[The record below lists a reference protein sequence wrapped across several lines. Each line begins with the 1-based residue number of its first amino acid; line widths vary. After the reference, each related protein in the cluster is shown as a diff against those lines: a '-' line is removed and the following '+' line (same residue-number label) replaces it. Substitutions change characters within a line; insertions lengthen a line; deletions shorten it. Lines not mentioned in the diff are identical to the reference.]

1 MSELTYEDILRARE
15 RFAKAAELFGEGTDE
30 PIYRSPCPYSQG
42 LSKLTGTRCYIKLES
57 LQATGSFK
65 DRGALNKLLSLDE
78 EERRRGVIAASAGNH
93 AQAVAYWATRL
104 GIEATIYMPEG
115 TPLIKRKRTAT
126 FGGKVMLYGSNLE
139 ESFAAALEER
149 ERRNLVFVHPF
160 DDAEIIAGQGTAG
173 LELIEQHPK
182 LDAVIV
188 PVGGGGLIAGM
199 GLALK
204 HHKPS
209 LQLIGVE
216 PEVVPSLTR
225 ALAAHKPVT
234 LPPAPTIADGIRV
247 RKVGELTEAIAERV
261 VDKVVTV
268 SEEDIAYAVLVLL
281 EQEKTVTEGAAA
293 AALAPLLTG
302 QLEELR
308 GKRTALVLS
317 GGNIDVTMLAR
328 IIERGLVRDG
338 RQMRIFVVIND
349 SPGALAALTT
359 KLGELGANILQIYHD
374 RSFAQAALGET
385 FVEMTLETRDRDHVA
400 QIEDGLRQQGYRL
413 TGPGGPDRPRGPRS
427 HP

>member
-1 MSELTYEDILRARE
+1 MNEVTYEKILQARQ
-15 RFAKAAELFGEGTDE
+15 RFEQAAELLGDGGERE

-42 LSKLTGTRCYIKLES
+42 LSQLTGTRCYIKLEN

-78 EERRRGVIAASAGNH
+78 SERRRGVIAASAGNH
-93 AQAVAYWATRL
+93 AQAVAYFATRL
-104 GIEATIYMPEG
+104 GIEATIFMPEG

-126 FGGKVMLYGSNLE
+126 FGGRVVLFGSNLE
-139 ESFAAALEER
+139 EAFVAAQEER
-149 ERRNLVFVHPF
+149 ERRDLVFVHPF
-160 DDAEIIAGQGTAG
+160 DDPEIVAGQGTLG
-173 LELIEQHPK
+173 LELIEQLPK
-182 LDAVIV
+182 LEAVII
-188 PVGGGGLIAGM
+188 PVGGGGLIAGV

-204 HHKPS
+204 HHKPD
-209 LQLIGVE
+209 LQVIGVE

-225 ALAAHKPVT
+225 ALSAGHPVT
-234 LPPAPTIADGIRV
+234 VPPQPTIADGIRV
-247 RKVGELTEAIAERV
+247 RQVGKITLALAARV
-261 VDKVVTV
+261 IDRVVTV
-268 SEEDIAYAVLVLL
+268 AESDIAVAVLMLL
-281 EQEKTVTEGAAA
+281 EQEKTVTEGSAA

-302 QLEELR
+302 QLPELK

-338 RQMRIFVVIND
+338 RQMRLFVVIPD
-349 SPGALAALTT
+349 LPGALAALTT
-359 KLGELGANILQIYHD
+359 ALGDLGANILQIYHD

-385 FVEMTLETRDRDHVA
+385 FVELTLETRDREHVA
-400 QIEDGLRQQGYRL
+400 QIESGLSERGYRL
-413 TGPGGPDRPRGPRS
+413 TGPEGLPARPGKN